1 MSPFLYP
8 VHAFGMGGIV
18 FEKLAG
24 GLQTFSHKILRSM
37 KTRFFSL
44 VLLFLGL
51 ASVSNAQSN
60 VRIQAGI
67 NLANISVTENGSV
80 DDANRLS
87 RFQAGIIGDVHLGS
101 IIYWQ
106 PGLLFTGKG
115 AKVQHGKEGE
125 NGYFKQSF
133 NPYYLEIPANFLVKA
148 PLGKASSLFVGAG
161 PYLGIGVGGKT
172 KTEGQTILGGQYSI
186 ERKIEFSNDDPTTL
200 TEEEGAGFGI
210 VKRFDYG
217 LNGTAGIEGKSIVL
231 GVNYGYGLAKL
242 QSGANSAE
250 DNNNKNRVLS
260 FTVGFKF

>member
-1 MSPFLYP
+1 M
-8 VHAFGMGGIV
+8 
-18 FEKLAG
+18 
-24 GLQTFSHKILRSM
+24 
-37 KTRFFSL
+37 

-51 ASVSNAQSN
+51 ASFSNAQSN
-60 VRIQAGI
+60 VRIQAGV

-87 RFQAGIIGDVHLGS
+87 RFQVGLIGDVHLGN
-101 IIYWQ
+101 ILYFQ
-106 PGLLFTGKG
+106 PGVLFTGKG
-115 AKVQHGKEGE
+115 AKVQHGNEGE

-133 NPYYLEIPANFLVKA
+133 TPNYIEVPANVLVKA
-148 PLGKASSLFVGAG
+148 PLGKASSIFVGAG

-172 KTEGQTILGGQYSI
+172 KTEGQTILGGQYNI

-231 GVNYGYGLAKL
+231 GVSYGYGLAKL
-242 QSGANSAE
+242 QSGAGNTEGNS
-250 DNNNKNRVLS
+250 NKNRVLS
-260 FTVGFKF
+260 FTVGFKL